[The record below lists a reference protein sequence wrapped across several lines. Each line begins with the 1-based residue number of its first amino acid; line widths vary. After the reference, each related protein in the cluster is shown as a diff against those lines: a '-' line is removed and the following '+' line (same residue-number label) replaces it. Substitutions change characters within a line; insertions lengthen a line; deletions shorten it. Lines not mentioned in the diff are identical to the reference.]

1 MSVFFGAGGMGGN
14 VERHIG
20 DDDRDGAAIEAL
32 QPGGNGMTHAARD
45 VLAER
50 QRQIEVE
57 GWTPENDD
65 AYQSGDIADAAACYA
80 MTSPRMR
87 GDRSAPFD
95 WPWVGRWWKPTDR
108 RRNLVKAGALI
119 LAEIER
125 LDRAALR
132 ALAGDGRRRQMKALI
147 VGGPNRGQVVD
158 IEVTPASVL
167 ELVEVC
173 DRVRGESFWFKV
185 EADVQDKHEYVM
197 RELCRAYEYVTK
209 GETHRQHIKKNG
221 KL

>member
-1 MSVFFGAGGMGGN
+1 MGGN

-32 QPGGNGMTHAARD
+32 QPGGNGMTRAARD

-95 WPWVGRWWKPTDR
+95 WPWAGRWWKPTDR

-125 LDRAALR
+125 LDRATTR
-132 ALAGDGRRRQMKALI
+132 AQEGDGK
-147 VGGPNRGQVVD
+147 
-158 IEVTPASVL
+158 
-167 ELVEVC
+167 
-173 DRVRGESFWFKV
+173 
-185 EADVQDKHEYVM
+185 
-197 RELCRAYEYVTK
+197 
-209 GETHRQHIKKNG
+209 
-221 KL
+221 